1 MLLGVYVHL
10 HHEKGMKGDKPSYIQ
25 FTVTRVTLNPRVILI
40 LTPPAHTAKK
50 IRYICV
56 LREKKLRGLSPK
68 FHIHG
73 SVSDLYIPMIGP
85 PIFLQQNKQTDSESL
100 T

>member
-40 LTPPAHTAKK
+40 LTPPPSGTHS
-50 IRYICV
+50 IENPIYV
-56 LREKKLRGLSPK
+56 LQEKRLRALSPN
-68 FHIHG
+68 FCTF
-73 SVSDLYIPMIGP
+73 M
-85 PIFLQQNKQTDSESL
+85 FL
-100 T
+100 

>member
-40 LTPPAHTAKK
+40 LPPPPRHTLQLKSDIFTPRKETA
-50 IRYICV
+50 RPQSQVPHSCV
-56 LREKKLRGLSPK
+56 CER
-68 FHIHG
+68 FT
-73 SVSDLYIPMIGP
+73 VYIPMIGP
-85 PIFLQQNKQTDSESL
+85 PYFPAEE
-100 T
+100 

>member
-40 LTPPAHTAKK
+40 LTPPHTLQRKFD
-50 IRYICV
+50 IC
-56 LREKKLRGLSPK
+56 SPRK
-68 FHIHG
+68 ETARPQSQVPHSCVFERFI
-73 SVSDLYIPMIGP
+73 LYIPMIGP
-85 PIFLQQNKQTDSESL
+85 PIFLQKNKQTDSGSL
-100 T
+100 